1 MTKRR
6 LSAAVAASCAGRVGS
21 LLAAVL
27 LDDDCAAD
35 CAADFAADWAADC
48 AAEMCH
54 VVECAAAA
62 AAGLGLQ
69 QPSEQ
74 GRLALVAA
82 TAVEPLCGGSGVRAA
97 AVATSSA
104 LGLLL
109 WLRHVLDRSQQCSLQ
124 ADLQTVVSAPAD
136 RQTALMLFI

>member
-1 MTKRR
+1 MMTERH

-27 LDDDCAAD
+27 LDDDCSAD
-35 CAADFAADWAADC
+35 CAADWAADC
-48 AAEMCH
+48 AADMCH
-54 VVECAAAA
+54 VGDCAAAA

-74 GRLALVAA
+74 GRPALVAA
-82 TAVEPLCGGSGVRAA
+82 TAVGPLCEGSGVRAA
-97 AVATSSA
+97 AAATSSA

-109 WLRHVLDRSQQCSLQ
+109 WLRHALDRSQQCSLQ
-124 ADLQTVVSAPAD
+124 ADLQTVVSAAPAD
-136 RQTALMLFI
+136 RQTALMLYI